1 MGSAEV
7 LGADVAN
14 VCRMQLRIEEV
25 VHACLHQK
33 CELVETE
40 SSDWLLKSQTLDIF
54 MESIRWVNLFA
65 LTSDC
70 EGTKTC
76 KFAT

>member
-7 LGADVAN
+7 LGADAAN

-40 SSDWLLKSQTLDIF
+40 SSDWLLKSQALDMF
-54 MESIRWVNLFA
+54 MEMHQVGESVCIDERL
-65 LTSDC
+65 
-70 EGTKTC
+70 
-76 KFAT
+76 

>member
-1 MGSAEV
+1 MASAEV

-14 VCRMQLRIEEV
+14 VCRMQLRIEEG

-40 SSDWLLKSQTLDIF
+40 SSNWLLKSQAMDMF
-54 MESIRWVNLFA
+54 VEMHQVGESVCIDERL
-65 LTSDC
+65 
-70 EGTKTC
+70 
-76 KFAT
+76 